1 MYIDIQT
8 LVAVGTF
15 CFLIEERI
23 RSCKR
28 EKLLLDRTI
37 TFLLYK
43 IGDAQRGVR
52 YKERL
57 DVKEIFDTITQCEM
71 GIGLFERIFSLSVYK
86 YEQGNYVRA
95 YDNYQR
101 TRSKED
107 YSKLLAA
114 TYMYARAI
122 LSCLRFE

>member
-101 TRSKED
+101 T
-107 YSKLLAA
+107 
-114 TYMYARAI
+114 
-122 LSCLRFE
+122 